1 MGIMG
6 KNKTSGVKKRLYKK
20 INQNESVSAWIV
32 LKTKRKVLDF
42 CNESTRL
49 RYKVCNKVC

>member
-32 LKTKRKVLDF
+32 LKTKRKVRT
-42 CNESTRL
+42 NPKK
-49 RYKVCNKVC
+49 RYWRQTSLKVK